1 MGLEPEEL
9 RAMSAMDVVREAV
22 AIRHGARQTF
32 ALITLALVFPLSIAV
47 LAHSLFTHPI
57 LLHVQKNDASTSQ
70 WLILFL
76 YQFAYLLFLFTFSLL
91 CTAAV
96 VFTVASIYAAK
107 PVSFASSLAATRP
120 IFSRLFRTFLWVALL
135 MLLYNLAYAIAIL
148 LLVGPL
154 HGPLSPLFL
163 LLSAVVAFSVHVYI
177 SALWHLASVVSV
189 LEPLCGLA
197 AMAKSRD
204 LLRGRGRMAATLVA
218 TYLGACAVIGA
229 FFRALVVKGP
239 HEEGS
244 LGVTSVPARVL
255 TGYALVT
262 LQVVVNLVGLLAQSV
277 FYYVCKSH
285 HHQQIDKRALYDHLG
300 GYLGEYIPLS
310 SSIQMENL

>member
-9 RAMSAMDVVREAV
+9 QAMSVMDVVREAV
-22 AIRHGARQTF
+22 AIGHGARQTF
-32 ALITLALVFPLSIAV
+32 ALITLALVLPLSIAV

-57 LLHVQKNDASTSQ
+57 LLQVQENDAPASQ
-70 WLILFL
+70 WLLLLL

-107 PVSFASSLAATRP
+107 PVSFASSLAAVRP

-148 LLVGPL
+148 L
-154 HGPLSPLFL
+154 HGPLFL
-163 LLSAVVAFSVHVYI
+163 LLSAAVALAFLAVHVYI

-218 TYLGACAVIGA
+218 GYLGACAVIGA
-229 FFRALVVKGP
+229 SFRALVVKGT

-255 TGYALVT
+255 IGYALVT
-262 LQVVVNLVGLLAQSV
+262 LQVVVNFIGLLVQSV

-300 GYLGEYIPLS
+300 GYLGEYVPLR